1 LRKGSLL
8 SKFKSKCD
16 EGVLLVYSSN
26 SKAFRV
32 YNKSKVFLEEAYDM
46 QFDETMGSQDEKDNL
61 DDVRGEEL
69 SKAMKTI
76 SIGDII
82 PREEEDDAGP
92 SISIQANPS
101 TQPT

>member
-1 LRKGSLL
+1 
-8 SKFKSKCD
+8 
-16 EGVLLVYSSN
+16 
-26 SKAFRV
+26 
-32 YNKSKVFLEEAYDM
+32 
-46 QFDETMGSQDEKDNL
+46 MGSQDEKDNL

-82 PREEEDDAGP
+82 PREEEDDEGP

>member
-1 LRKGSLL
+1 MS
-8 SKFKSKCD
+8 
-16 EGVLLVYSSN
+16 
-26 SKAFRV
+26 
-32 YNKSKVFLEEAYDM
+32 
-46 QFDETMGSQDEKDNL
+46 SQDEKDNL